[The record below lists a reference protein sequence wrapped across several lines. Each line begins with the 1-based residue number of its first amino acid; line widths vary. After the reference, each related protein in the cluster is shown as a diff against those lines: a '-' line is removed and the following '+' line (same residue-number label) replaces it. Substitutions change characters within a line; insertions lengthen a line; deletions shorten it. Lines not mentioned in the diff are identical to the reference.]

1 VGFESS
7 QWQSMIRRCRLL
19 GQALRAEHFAKS
31 IRPGRPFWCSRKI
44 NAHFLTRHMGRPALR
59 GKHPGLDAALA
70 DDPRQCS
77 FLLQNYYVQQWADNF
92 VIHLFVSD
100 LRGWWEHIVA
110 LDLAARY
117 GVKTRAPQLE
127 SWGVQVAGIVDPSG
141 VLWRIHED
149 ATPN

>member
-1 VGFESS
+1 MSNDLKNLTESIKAMRPMVPAKDFDISRQFYIDLGS
-7 QWQSMIRRCRLL
+7 QCRMLTDRLAEMTL
-19 GQALRAEHFAKS
+19 G
-31 IRPGRPFWCSRKI
+31 
-44 NAHFLTRHMGRPALR
+44 T
-59 GKHPGLDAALA
+59 
-70 DDPRQCS
+70 CS

-100 LRGWWEHIVA
+100 LRGWWEHTVA